1 MVSLRATEG
10 GGGAKVSQVVGTI
23 DNGLL
28 AAFQGEKIP
37 LRLRRVVVVVVVMM
51 VDRLLLERLGFFWC
65 SSNGLQHSG
74 ELAVASF
81 AVGAAVTRLAS
92 IPGFARRGGDLW
104 ASRQR

>member
-10 GGGAKVSQVVGTI
+10 GGGAEVSQVVGTV
-23 DNGLL
+23 DNSLL
-28 AAFQGEKIP
+28 ATFQGEKVP
-37 LRLRRVVVVVVVMM
+37 LRLRRVVVVMM
-51 VDRLLLERLGFFWC
+51 VDRLFLERVGFFWC
-65 SSNGLQHSG
+65 SSNGFQHSG

-92 IPGFARRGGDLW
+92 VPGFARRGGDLR

>member
-10 GGGAKVSQVVGTI
+10 GGGAEVSQVVGTV

-28 AAFQGEKIP
+28 ATFQGEKVP
-37 LRLRRVVVVVVVMM
+37 LRLRRVVVVMM

-92 IPGFARRGGDLW
+92 IPGFARRGGDLR

>member
-10 GGGAKVSQVVGTI
+10 GSGAEVSQVVGTV
-23 DNGLL
+23 DNSLL
-28 AAFQGEKIP
+28 ATFQGEKVP
-37 LRLRRVVVVVVVMM
+37 LRLRRVVVVMM
-51 VDRLLLERLGFFWC
+51 VDRLLLERVGFFWC
-65 SSNGLQHSG
+65 SSNGFQHSG

-92 IPGFARRGGDLW
+92 VPGFARRGGDLR

>member
-10 GGGAKVSQVVGTI
+10 GGGAEVSQVVGTV

-28 AAFQGEKIP
+28 ATFQGEKVP
-37 LRLRRVVVVVVVMM
+37 LRLRRVVVVVMMM

-92 IPGFARRGGDLW
+92 VPGFAGRGGDLR